1 MANKENS
8 NTQEQK
14 KSTLDNW
21 ADKLENMNKNIEKR
35 GGAKQ
40 VANDINNKAAA
51 KAKKA
56 GSAVKNAA
64 GKAKGAVK
72 SAPKKAAQA
81 VKNAPENFRNA
92 RKSAKEAFKNGKEKL
107 GQKYNDFA
115 DNLDKKFDEGL
126 TNLEN
131 KVDDFKDNVADKAQ
145 QAKDKLGEIKDG
157 VKDTANKIRNS
168 TPEQRKEAVKNAFQ
182 KGKEKA
188 GEAIGAAKDAIKD
201 GVSGAVDGVKK
212 GVGAIK
218 KGAVDAF
225 NNGKEKVKNAAQN
238 VGKAAKN
245 VADAARHPVQTAKK
259 IGKKAG
265 NAVKNKVKEKID
277 EVKEKIERIK
287 KIIKAAIKVA
297 KAFVKLMINLIKIAV
312 QAWPVTIILFLI
324 FLFGFGVANIGLQ
337 QEAMKTDFLAYYE
350 SGCDGDNANSQVCEE
365 NKPIE
370 DMTDAEFTSQLLKY
384 SAEDQYAAE
393 VLILKNKLDEEYQN
407 AVSDAGTLASMFYS
421 DKKQLPDFSNVTLYT
436 TDDVNYY
443 TGSYGTFFS
452 YRDSSSPTAAEI
464 FKNSKKYD
472 FSEYTE
478 ADYFGKVLINDESL
492 DELLDE
498 VSAAKIISAFIV
510 SNGDSYPVKFSEGD
524 DKYSI
529 SYFQNFLNGLE
540 AAGGTYFPITST
552 IEEVPYTLKID
563 VEKVSCS
570 VFGKIE
576 INTGE
581 INIGGNRYNA
591 DDTTSAQYE
600 TTYKC
605 SSSKVEPYK
614 LTLDVE
620 ILYLTIHKVDTAPAT
635 SAILLLARYKDLF
648 QSEKKYKYFQDE
660 HIQKFGY
667 KSVIEEIFTNG
678 KDMYKA
684 TGNEEES
691 IRSVREYC
699 KAEHGGH
706 HFEDY
711 REFVLCLFDSAME
724 ISGFYEE
731 VSTETFYRWSPAYYY
746 ECDHYSEPQLE
757 STCPHLLTDGDIS
770 NLPSDKEWG
779 KNRKAG
785 QLCGAPI
792 AKKDNSWLDSFKRGA
807 KWLIDSTVGA
817 IFHFNVPETWIK
829 QHSLYTYIKLQDEE
843 GNPLN
848 EDHSKED
855 IHYSIE
861 EYKRRVEE
869 YRNST
874 QNPNNSGS
882 GSNPNPPSGGSSGG
896 SGAGGTN
903 AGERYILEE

>member
-8 NTQEQK
+8 NAQEEK

-21 ADKLENMNKNIEKR
+21 ADRLENMNRNIEKR

-64 GKAKGAVK
+64 GKAKGAV
-72 SAPKKAAQA
+72 SNAPRKAVQA

-92 RKSAKEAFKNGKEKL
+92 KKSAKEAFQNGKEKL

-115 DNLDKKFDEGL
+115 NNFDKKFDEGM

-145 QAKDKLGEIKDG
+145 QAKDKLGEFKDG

-188 GEAIGAAKDAIKD
+188 GEAINAAKDAVKD
-201 GVSGAVDGVKK
+201 GVTGAVEGVKK
-212 GVGAIK
+212 GAGAIK

-225 NNGKEKVKNAAQN
+225 NNGKDKVINAAQN

-245 VADAARHPVQTAKK
+245 VADAVRHPVQTTKK
-259 IGKKAG
+259 LGKKAG
-265 NAVKNKVKEKID
+265 TAVKNKVKEKID
-277 EVKEKIERIK
+277 EVKEKIERVK
-287 KIIKAAIKVA
+287 KLIKAAIKVA
-297 KAFVKLMINLIKIAV
+297 KAFVKLMINLLKIAIH
-312 QAWPVTIILFLI
+312 AWPVTIILFLI

-337 QEAMKTDFLAYYE
+337 QEALKTDFLAYYE
-350 SGCDGDNANSQVCEE
+350 SGCEADNTSQVCQE

-407 AVSDAGTLASMFYS
+407 AVSDAGNLASTFYE
-421 DKKQLPDFSNVTLYT
+421 DKEQLPDFSNVTLYT

-443 TGSYGTFFS
+443 TGSYGTLFS
-452 YRDSSSPTAAEI
+452 YRDSSSPTDAEI

-472 FSEYTE
+472 FSKYTE
-478 ADYFGKVLINDESL
+478 EDYFGKVLINDESL

-540 AAGGTYFPITST
+540 AASGTFFPITSS
-552 IEEVPYTLKID
+552 IEVVPYTLKID
-563 VEKVSCS
+563 VEKVSCQVS
-570 VFGKIE
+570 GKIE
-576 INTGE
+576 ISSGE
-581 INIGGNRYNA
+581 IIIDRPYNV
-591 DDTTSAQYE
+591 DNTTSTQYE

-605 SSSKVEPYK
+605 TSTKVEPYK

-635 SAILLLARYKDLF
+635 SAILMLARYKDLF

-660 HIQKFGY
+660 HIKNFGY
-667 KSVIEEIFTNG
+667 ESVIEEIFTDG

-691 IRSVREYC
+691 IQSVREYC
-699 KAEHGGH
+699 KSEHGGH

-711 REFVLCLFDSAME
+711 RDFVLCLFDSAME

-757 STCPHLLTDGDIS
+757 STCPHLLTESDIS
-770 NLPSDKEWG
+770 SLPSDKEWG
-779 KNRKAG
+779 KNREAG

-829 QHSLYTYIKLQDEE
+829 QHSLYTYVKLQDEN

-869 YRNST
+869 YRNFT

-882 GSNPNPPSGGSSGG
+882 GSGSNPRPGGGSS
-896 SGAGGTN
+896 SGPTAGGEN